1 MPRIQPRIPSTINC
15 YTFYME
21 TNRHLTIASCLFI
34 AIAILFVYWQ
44 TKDHNFV
51 SFDDY
56 SYFAMNE
63 RVQQGLTPDN
73 IAWAFKTSSMGNWHP
88 VTWLSYMMD
97 TTLHGGMPSGIL
109 LINIMLHMASAILL
123 FLILLKTTG
132 AFRESLIVALLFA
145 LHPTRVESVAWV
157 SERKDVLSVFFM
169 FLTIGSYIK
178 YSRAGSIYAYLA
190 SIVLFSLGLM
200 SKPMLVSL
208 PLLLILFDYW
218 PLKRFKEPGIS
229 KKLFIEKVPFV
240 LLAVISSLIT
250 LHVQLKEPKAL
261 SLQTLPLIE
270 KIANTFNA
278 YMAYLKTFFLP
289 LNLAVLYPFPE
300 SISLINGILGFAVFI
315 LIWAAVIRERN
326 RNPYLLVGWGI
337 FVVALIPV
345 IGIVQVGLQFIADRY
360 TYMPFI
366 GLFIIAAFGSMKL
379 LDRLGLKPYI
389 FIGAWAVIILIL
401 AGLSWKQTSYWK
413 DNVTLYSRTIEVTSG
428 NYSIHNKL
436 GYALLIENEVE
447 RAIEQLTISVEA
459 RPDFFAATIN
469 LASAMRGKGNHEKAA
484 EYYLRALDIRPSSAI
499 ALTGISLSLTALER
513 TDEAL
518 EIYSR
523 QTGNAQGSAEAM
535 LYMGKIMLNNM
546 DYLESTKFFKKVI
559 AAEPKNSMGYF
570 MIAVSYVGLQEYD
583 EATNFLTK
591 ALILDPD
598 NMEAASL
605 LRMLNTK

>member
-1 MPRIQPRIPSTINC
+1 
-15 YTFYME
+15 ME